1 MHDKIYQESHPA
13 QFDTLSPDEL
23 ENILST
29 VDSMITDEY
38 YPMDEAEDSPLYRSV
53 LIDSPNEK
61 DKSEDPYYIAQYRG
75 DDEFLVVGIPGAE
88 DSFVH
93 ISQNGQ
99 IEIEQDE
106 PLEPIED
113 KKQYVL
119 DLMAEIKQAQEHEVA
134 IQQVGQEFASVYET
148 AEIGEP
154 IYLESEES
162 QAVLDMV
169 DFSGELSDNLIDK
182 DMLTGLGLEP
192 AVRMDLTENITLYM
206 SRPYFYG
213 KRNYVVAL
221 LGYGEE
227 VVPRIYYQS
236 LSQSTWRYLPGL
248 GKDGH
253 HSKSGTED
261 GLNLPL
267 EVQITLGELSKDQ
280 SVSVD
285 QGIAS
290 KIITGITG
298 SPNHSEQSGLSGIN
312 PLKPEIIGDSMV
324 SPDIFVDN
332 GPQKAVCQ
340 PEDVVFSPEMEEKYP
355 DFGTIDILTQ
365 EAESSQYGTLTKYR
379 VSSVDGQWQYVFAH
393 DEAGRSWLTMA
404 EDLTAPINKL
414 GLRTSHPS
422 LGVLTSPAYEYDSQA
437 GGFGGESLAG
447 TRYVDIY
454 EKLLSRFKIIQDFEA
469 QLSSGRF

>member
-1 MHDKIYQESHPA
+1 MHDKINQEFHPA

-29 VDSMITDEY
+29 VDSIMTDEY

-53 LIDSPNEK
+53 LIDSLDEE
-61 DKSEDPYYIAQYRG
+61 DKSEDPYYIAQYQG
-75 DDEFLVVGIPGAE
+75 DDEFLVVGIPGSE

-106 PLEPIED
+106 PLEQIED
-113 KKQYVL
+113 KRQYVL
-119 DLMAEIKQAQEHEVA
+119 DLMAEIKQAQEQEFA

-267 EVQITLGELSKDQ
+267 EVQITLG
-280 SVSVD
+280 
-285 QGIAS
+285 
-290 KIITGITG
+290 
-298 SPNHSEQSGLSGIN
+298 
-312 PLKPEIIGDSMV
+312 
-324 SPDIFVDN
+324 
-332 GPQKAVCQ
+332 
-340 PEDVVFSPEMEEKYP
+340 
-355 DFGTIDILTQ
+355 
-365 EAESSQYGTLTKYR
+365 
-379 VSSVDGQWQYVFAH
+379 
-393 DEAGRSWLTMA
+393 
-404 EDLTAPINKL
+404 
-414 GLRTSHPS
+414 
-422 LGVLTSPAYEYDSQA
+422 
-437 GGFGGESLAG
+437 
-447 TRYVDIY
+447 
-454 EKLLSRFKIIQDFEA
+454 
-469 QLSSGRF
+469 